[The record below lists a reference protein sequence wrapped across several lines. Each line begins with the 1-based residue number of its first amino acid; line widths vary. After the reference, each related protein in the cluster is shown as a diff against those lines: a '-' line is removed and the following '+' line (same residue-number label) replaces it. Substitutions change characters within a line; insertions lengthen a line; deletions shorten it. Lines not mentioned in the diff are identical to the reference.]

1 MRWFMNNI
9 ESSSI
14 REMTNNDLLM
24 VLAWRNHPSIRL
36 NMFSDH
42 EISKDEHFKWFSKV
56 NLNRLQ
62 SLWIVISNTE
72 PIGFV
77 QFKKNHNELS
87 ADWGFYVS
95 PDAKKGSGKILGQL
109 ALDLAFGELSI
120 TKVFGEALN
129 FNNASIGFHRHLGFI
144 QESSSDG
151 NKDILKFVLSK
162 EDWISNKRNLKEKV
176 KI

>member
-1 MRWFMNNI
+1 MSDI
-9 ESSSI
+9 EISSI
-14 REMTNNDLLM
+14 REMTINDLLM
-24 VLAWRNHPSIRL
+24 VLAWRNHPSVRV

-42 EISKDEHFKWFSKV
+42 EISKDEHFEWFTKTH
-56 NLNRLQ
+56 LNRLQ
-62 SLWIVISNTE
+62 SLWIVLNSAE

-77 QFKKNHNELS
+77 QFKKTHDELS

-109 ALDLAFGELSI
+109 ALDMAFGALKISQ
-120 TKVFGEALN
+120 VFGEALK
-129 FNNASIGFHRHLGFI
+129 FNEASIGFHRHLGFI
-144 QESSSDG
+144 QESSSDK

-176 KI
+176 KA